1 MERDKTSP
9 GLLTKHPELRLV
21 QRLSRAG
28 ALGKSKVQLG
38 WGSNEG
44 PGQLARVSLGVGGR
58 CGRGLNPALPGAVEA
73 RNSP

>member
-1 MERDKTSP
+1 MERDKTSL

-44 PGQLARVSLGVGGR
+44 LGQLARVCPG
-58 CGRGLNPALPGAVEA
+58 CGWQVWA
-73 RNSP
+73 RP